1 MGMAIHKLENGT
13 CVISAN
19 DMWLPGTYENE
30 RAARLAFK
38 LTDEQKAELRD
49 RAIKKSD
56 GVITCVD
63 IEGYK
68 NEQ

>member
-1 MGMAIHKLENGT
+1 
-13 CVISAN
+13 
-19 DMWLPGTYENE
+19 MWLPGAYENE

-49 RAIKKSD
+49 SAIKKSD

-63 IEGYK
+63 IEGYR

>member
-1 MGMAIHKLENGT
+1 MAIHKLENGT
-13 CVISAN
+13 FVISAN
-19 DMWLPGTYENE
+19 DIWLPGTYADE
-30 RAARLAFK
+30 RAARFAFK

-49 RAIKKSD
+49 RAIKESD

-63 IEGYK
+63 IEDYS

>member
-1 MGMAIHKLENGT
+1 MAIHKLENGT

-56 GVITCVD
+56 GTITFRD
-63 IEGYK
+63 IEDYINGL
-68 NEQ
+68 